1 MEYWS
6 VEKDDIS
13 PLVITPTLQHTN
25 ALKFID
31 IESPRDGLISVE
43 L

>member
-6 VEKDDIS
+6 VEKKDIHHFT
-13 PLVITPTLQHTN
+13 IATTLQHTN

-31 IESPRDGLISVE
+31 IESPRDGLTSVE